1 MKNRTLALI
10 SLICVFA
17 MPAWAQSGTLEKIRK
32 QGAITMGY
40 LDGAAP
46 FSFRDA
52 NQHPQ
57 GYSVELCRAIASG
70 IRAQLKLDSLE
81 TRWVALTIQNRLEAV
96 KSGRVDIECSTTTWT
111 LGRQANVDFSLITFV
126 DGGSILTRVESEAGR
141 LSDFNGKRIAV
152 ITGTTTER
160 VLKETIA
167 RRAIQAEVV
176 TVTARAEGLRLLDQ
190 REVEGFASDRMVLI
204 GVVLTSKTKGAFKL
218 LDEDFSVEPYALALP
233 RGDHDYR
240 LAVNRVLARLYRT
253 GEIQKI
259 YEQWL
264 GRLGPPSVLLS
275 ATYFIQ
281 GLSE

>member
-1 MKNRTLALI
+1 MTKRKWFAVALMCALAAPV
-10 SLICVFA
+10 S
-17 MPAWAQSGTLEKIRK
+17 AQNGTLERIRK
-32 QGAITMGY
+32 QGFIAMGY

-52 NQHPQ
+52 NGQPQ

-70 IRAQLKLDSLE
+70 IRAQLKLDRLE
-81 TRWVALTIQNRLEAV
+81 TRWVALTIQNRLDAV
-96 KSGRVDIECSTTTWT
+96 KRGRVDIECSTTTWT
-111 LGRQANVDFSLITFV
+111 LGRQADVDFSLITFV
-126 DGGSILTRVESEAGR
+126 GGGSILTRVESPAGR

-152 ITGTTTER
+152 ITGTTTEK
-160 VLKETIA
+160 VLKATLA
-167 RRAIQAEVV
+167 RRAIEAEVV
-176 TVTARAEGLRLLDQ
+176 TVRARDEGLRLLDN
-190 REVEGFASDRMVLI
+190 RKVEGFASDRMVLI

-233 RGDHDYR
+233 RGDHEYR

-253 GEIQKI
+253 GDIQKI